1 MRKIPRTIG
10 SDGKEGRVFADMGE
24 MNYYT
29 TVEKTAS
36 AEFEERRSVF
46 IGYATPIKTAEE
58 AMEFIKIKKRENS
71 DATHNVY
78 AYILEGGRV
87 AKYSDDGEP
96 QGTAGMPVLDT
107 IKKNGVDG
115 VCVVVTRYFG
125 GILLGAGGLVR
136 AYAHAAKLAI
146 DAANIITYEK
156 YEVFSLRCG
165 YSEYQKILPLLTSFN
180 AVIDDTVFE
189 ADVNIVY
196 AVKHGVAESLMPKIS
211 EMSFGKYLPEKKGE
225 RFDYR

>member
-1 MRKIPRTIG
+1 M
-10 SDGKEGRVFADMGE
+10 SESNF
-24 MNYYT
+24 YT
-29 TVEKTAS
+29 TVEKEAS
-36 AEFEERRSVF
+36 AEFEERKSLF
-46 IGYATPIKTAEE
+46 IGYAKPIKNAEE
-58 AMEFIKIKKRENS
+58 ALEFVKQKKKEHA
-71 DATHNVY
+71 DATHNVF

-107 IKKNGVDG
+107 IKKSGVDG

-136 AYAHAAKLAI
+136 AYAHGAKIALE
-146 DAANIITYEK
+146 AANIITYEK
-156 YEVFSLRCG
+156 YEIFSLRCG
-165 YSEYQKILPLLTSFN
+165 YSEYQKILPVLTSYS

-189 ADVNIVY
+189 ADVCVVF
-196 AVKHGVAESLMPKIS
+196 AVKNGVAEELIPKIS
-211 EMSFGKYLPEKKGE
+211 EMSYGKYIPEKDGE

>member
-1 MRKIPRTIG
+1 MIDK
-10 SDGKEGRVFADMGE
+10 
-24 MNYYT
+24 NYYT
-29 TVEKTAS
+29 TVEHEAS
-36 AEFEERRSVF
+36 AEFEERKSVF
-46 IGYATPIKTAEE
+46 IGYATPVSSAEE
-58 AMEFIKIKKRENS
+58 AMEFVKKIKKENS

-78 AYILEGGRV
+78 AYHLEGGRV

-107 IKKNGVDG
+107 IRKSEVDG

-136 AYAHAAKLAI
+136 AYAHAAKIALE
-146 DAANIITYEK
+146 AANIITYEK
-156 YEVFSLRCG
+156 YEVFTLRCG
-165 YSEYQKILPLLTSFN
+165 YSEYQKYLPVLSAAG

-189 ADVNIVY
+189 ADVKVVFAI
-196 AVKHGVAESLMPKIS
+196 KHGVAEGLLPKIS
-211 EMSFGKYLPEKKGE
+211 EISFGKYLPVKDGE

>member
-1 MRKIPRTIG
+1 
-10 SDGKEGRVFADMGE
+10 MGE
-24 MNYYT
+24 TNFYR
-29 TVEKTAS
+29 TVEREAS
-36 AEFEERRSVF
+36 AEFEERRSLF
-46 IGYATPIKTAEE
+46 IGYAKPVKTAEE
-58 AMEFIKIKKRENS
+58 AMEFVKQKKKEHA

-78 AYILEGGRV
+78 AYLLEGGRV

-107 IKKNGVDG
+107 IRKSDVDG

-136 AYAHAAKLAI
+136 AYAHGAKIALE
-146 DAANIITYEK
+146 AANIITYER

-165 YSEYQKILPLLTSFN
+165 YSEYQKLLPILTSFG
-180 AVIDDTVFE
+180 AVIDDTIFE
-189 ADVNIVY
+189 ADVKIVF
-196 AVKHGVAESLMPKIS
+196 ATKHGVSDTLMPKIS
-211 EMSFGKYLPEKKGE
+211 EMTYGKYLPEKEGE

>member
-1 MRKIPRTIG
+1 
-10 SDGKEGRVFADMGE
+10 MGE
-24 MNYYT
+24 MNYYR
-29 TVEKTAS
+29 TVEREAS
-36 AEFEERRSVF
+36 AEFEERRSLF
-46 IGYATPIKTAEE
+46 IGYAKPVKTAEE
-58 AMEFIKIKKRENS
+58 AMEFVKQKKKEHA

-78 AYILEGGRV
+78 AYLLEGGRI

-107 IKKNGVDG
+107 IRKSDVDG

-136 AYAHAAKLAI
+136 AYAHGAKIALE
-146 DAANIITYEK
+146 AANIITYER
-156 YEVFSLRCG
+156 YEVFTLRCG
-165 YSEYQKILPLLTSFN
+165 YSEYQKLLPLLTSFG

-189 ADVNIVY
+189 ADVKIVF
-196 AVKHGVAESLMPKIS
+196 ATKHGLADSLLPKIS
-211 EMSFGKYLPEKKGE
+211 EMTFGKYLPEKDGE

>member
-1 MRKIPRTIG
+1 MT
-10 SDGKEGRVFADMGE
+10 GRSFVAMAD

-29 TVEKTAS
+29 TVEREAS
-36 AEFEERRSVF
+36 AEFEERKSVF
-46 IGYATPIKTAEE
+46 IGYAIPIKSAEE
-58 AMEFIKIKKRENS
+58 AMEFIKRKKRDNS
-71 DATHNVY
+71 DATHNVF
-78 AYILEGGRV
+78 AYILDGGRI

-107 IKKNGVDG
+107 IKKCGVDG

-146 DAANIITYEK
+146 DAANVITYEK
-156 YEVFSLRCG
+156 YEMYSLSCG
-165 YSEYQKILPLLTSFN
+165 YSEYQKILPLLTAFG

-189 ADVNIVY
+189 ADVKITY
-196 AVKHGVAESLMPKIS
+196 AIKHGVAEGLTPKIS
-211 EMSFGKYLPEKKGE
+211 ELSFGKFLPQKTGE

>member
-1 MRKIPRTIG
+1 
-10 SDGKEGRVFADMGE
+10 MGE
-24 MNYYT
+24 TNFYRT
-29 TVEKTAS
+29 LEREAS
-36 AEFEERRSVF
+36 AEFEERRSLF
-46 IGYATPIKTAEE
+46 IGYAKPVKTAEE
-58 AMEFIKIKKRENS
+58 AMEFVKQKKKEHA

-78 AYILEGGRV
+78 AYLLDGGRI

-107 IKKNGVDG
+107 IRKSDVDG

-136 AYAHAAKLAI
+136 AYAHGAKIALE
-146 DAANIITYEK
+146 AANIITYER

-165 YSEYQKILPLLTSFN
+165 YSEYQKLLPLLTAFG

-189 ADVNIVY
+189 ADVKIVF
-196 AVKHGVAESLMPKIS
+196 ATKHGVAESLVPKIS
-211 EMSFGKYLPEKKGE
+211 EMTYGKYLPEKDGE